1 MPELPE
7 VETVKRSLTSLVKD
21 KRIKSVDIYHN
32 NIIEYP
38 SLEDFKNNIINQKIN
53 KIERYGKWLIFVL
66 DDYYLL
72 SHLRMEGKYFYKTN
86 KEPILKHEHVVFNF
100 TDNTCLRY
108 MDVRKFGKMHLIKKE
123 DITKIG
129 PLIEMG
135 LEPWS
140 ELLDPNYLIDKYKN
154 KKLPI
159 KTTLLDQSIIV
170 GIGNI
175 YADEILFL
183 SKINPLRKSNSLTKE
198 ELSSIIKYTKEV
210 LEKAIEKGG
219 SSIRSY
225 TSVDG
230 VHGLFQQELYVHTK
244 KGEKCQVCSTII
256 EKTKVGG
263 RGTYYCP
270 TCQKFD

>member
-7 VETVKRSLTSLVKD
+7 VETVKRSLTTLVQNKT
-21 KRIKSVDIYHN
+21 IKKVDVYYN

-38 SLEDFKNNIINQKIN
+38 SVEQFKSNIIGQKIN
-53 KIERYGKWLIFVL
+53 KLERYGKWLIFVL
-66 DDYYLL
+66 DNYYLL
-72 SHLRMEGKYFYKTN
+72 SHLRMEGKYFCKTAD
-86 KEPILKHEHVVFNF
+86 EPLSKHEHIVLKF
-100 TDNTCLRY
+100 TDDTELRY

-123 DITKIG
+123 DITKMG

-135 LEPWS
+135 LEPWDTKLNS
-140 ELLDPNYLIDKYKN
+140 DYLKEKYKN

-183 SKINPLRKSNSLTKE
+183 SKINPLKPSNTLQE
-198 ELSSIIKYTKEV
+198 HELNLIIKYTKEV

-219 SSIRSY
+219 SSIRTY

-230 VHGLFQQELYVHTK
+230 VHGLFQQELFVHTK
-244 KGEKCQVCSTII
+244 KGKKCSVCNSII